1 MHNSSTA
8 PGGSQIKRTTKPET
22 TKTENVITLGYLKQ
36 YFDAFHP
43 KDGTELNIIAS
54 LDDNLNKIN
63 LMEDLTLQRNTKH

>member
-22 TKTENVITLGYLKQ
+22 TKTDNVITLGYLKQ

-43 KDGTELNIIAS
+43 KDGTALNIIAS
-54 LDDNLNKIN
+54 LDDPNLNKIN
-63 LMEDLTLQRNTKH
+63 LMEDLISQGVK

>member
-36 YFDAFHP
+36 YFDTLHP
-43 KDGTELNIIAS
+43 KDGTALNIIAS
-54 LDDNLNKIN
+54 LDDPNLNKIN
-63 LMEDLTLQRNTKH
+63 LMEDLISQGVK